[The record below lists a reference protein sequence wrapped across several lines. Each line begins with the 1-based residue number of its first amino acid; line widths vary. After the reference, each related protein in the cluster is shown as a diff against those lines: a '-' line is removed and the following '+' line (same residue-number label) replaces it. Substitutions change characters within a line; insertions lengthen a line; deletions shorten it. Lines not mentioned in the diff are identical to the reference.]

1 MINYI
6 IAYKNEYWTGYTFSR
21 VQDQAQAYKSKNEA
35 WKAADSRFS
44 EDVAEECYLLKVQK

>member
-21 VQDQAQAYKSKNEA
+21 VQDQAQEYKSKNEA
-35 WKAADSRFS
+35 WKTADNRFS